1 MKKLIK
7 KENCGSINSAWM
19 HCSQKIGQ
27 KLWLLFMYRTW
38 TVAACGGK
46 TREKKKKK
54 KKGKTQKCNAAKR
67 TLYPN
72 ITLIIMGLVN
82 KLKDRLLKK
91 IMELKQPISNSN
103 LNYYWCLCVT
113 HITNMDSI
121 ISLYRIIKKTGRE
134 CIVF

>member
-7 KENCGSINSAWM
+7 KEICGSMNSARM
-19 HCSQKIGQ
+19 YCSRKNGQ
-27 KLWLLFMYRTW
+27 KLRLLFMYRTW
-38 TVAACGGK
+38 TVAAYGGK
-46 TREKKKKK
+46 TREKKR
-54 KKGKTQKCNAAKR
+54 GGGGNA

-121 ISLYRIIKKTGRE
+121 ISLYRIIKKSGQE